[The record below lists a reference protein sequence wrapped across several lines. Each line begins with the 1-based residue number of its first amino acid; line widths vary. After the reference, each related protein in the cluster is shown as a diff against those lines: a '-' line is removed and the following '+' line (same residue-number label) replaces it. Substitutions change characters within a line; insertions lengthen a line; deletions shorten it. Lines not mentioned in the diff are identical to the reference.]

1 MTIVN
6 VFEYVYFCIKNAMKT
21 EFEKM
26 RSGQLYDW
34 SDPQVDESLRRSRLA
49 CERFNSTGMD
59 HEDYRAALENLIP
72 GVPESVTILP
82 PFHCDH
88 GHGLRLGDGVF
99 INYNAMLL
107 DTAFITIGP
116 HTMFGPNV
124 SIYTCNHPLDW
135 RLRRKTV
142 ETALPVTIGADCWLG
157 GNVVVRPGVTIG
169 DRCVIG
175 AGSVVV
181 HDIPSDSLAVG
192 NPCRVIR
199 KLDSHE

>member
-1 MTIVN
+1 
-6 VFEYVYFCIKNAMKT
+6 MKT

-34 SDPQVDESLRRSRLA
+34 SDPQIDESLRRSRLA

-59 HEDYRAALENLIP
+59 HEDYREALENLIP